1 MAFPVGAAIGAV
13 GSVVGGLTGGKGA
26 KKAAQIQQ
34 QTTREQIAALK
45 ENRDFL
51 YGIGR
56 PAIDRGNEAGQ
67 LYADFLY
74 GDPTKAA
81 AALDQYR
88 NSTGY
93 QDLLNTGLN
102 SVKSGAYAGGLRD
115 SGATLKALQA
125 RGMSLA
131 DQSAQG
137 WLNNLN
143 VLQQTGQNAFGG
155 VAGVGMNTVNG
166 INAANQTAATAAGN
180 AAIIQNNSIN
190 RGIQGLFNAGANAFG
205 SSYGNGGGS
214 FSSPAG
220 LVPYN
225 GPSAWHN
232 GNVKY

>member
-1 MAFPVGAAIGAV
+1 MVAPAIAAAGISAV
-13 GSVVGGLTGGKGA
+13 GSLVGGITGGKGA

-51 YGIGR
+51 YGLGR
-56 PAIDRGNEAGQ
+56 PSIDRGNQAGQ

-74 GDPTKAA
+74 GDPTKAQ
-81 AALDQYR
+81 AALEQYR

-93 QDLLNTGLN
+93 QDLLNTGLGA
-102 SVKSGAYAGGLRD
+102 VKSGAYATGMRD
-115 SGATLKALQA
+115 SGATLKALQN

-143 VLQQTGQNAFGG
+143 VIQQTGQQAFSG

-166 INAANQTAATAAGN
+166 INAANQTAADASGN
-180 AAIIQNNSIN
+180 AAIIGGNAMH
-190 RGIQGLFNAGANAFG
+190 RGIQGLFNAGANALG
-205 SSYGNGGGS
+205 SSYGGMGGS
-214 FSSPAG
+214 SQPAG
-220 LVPYN
+220 LVPYSGAYYN
-225 GPSAWHN
+225 PY
-232 GNVKY
+232 VKY